1 MNNLSRGFRGGFT
14 ILELAI
20 TLFIV
25 ASLMSVATMTAR
37 HVHNKAFM
45 GVLQSDMRSIKDAAG
60 RFKVDCGVYPPMWR
74 AVSIPAWPT
83 SRVGKRRPQ
92 RRWKPWI
99 CLAGEDRIL
108 EMEKQSWGVL
118 YEWDNYSQ
126 QLPGNGKRNR
136 RLPDRQ
142 TGKLGRGRW
151 FPNQEFE
158 DYLEETGVDCS
169 LMRGVIAIRM
179 GSGDEA
185 AAESDR
191 LKSGRERAAVRRS
204 LSLHFLQEHG
214 DKSPL
219 VDSPPGESYVL
230 HP

>member
-60 RFKVDCGVYPPMWR
+60 RFKVDCGVYPPDVAR
-74 AVSIPAWPT
+74 GVDPGLAD
-83 SRVGKRRPQ
+83 RVGWESGDHSAAWETLDLSCWRGPYLRE
-92 RRWKPWI
+92 WKSSPW
-99 CLAGEDRIL
+99 G
-108 EMEKQSWGVL
+108 GL

-126 QLPGNGKRNR
+126 QLPGNGITE
-136 RLPDRQ
+136 
-142 TGKLGRGRW
+142 TGVYLTVKPASWGGGDG

-185 AAESDR
+185 AAE
-191 LKSGRERAAVRRS
+191 E
-204 LSLHFLQEHG
+204 
-214 DKSPL
+214 
-219 VDSPPGESYVL
+219 
-230 HP
+230 